1 MFPDQFLPN
10 AAIFAIGIATAF
22 WLLRSGMVM
31 FGALVFA
38 GTALGA
44 DLALVARFVYQV
56 HGDWFLIGLW
66 GMQALALGSFAWL
79 VFAIARKRWSADSRR
94 RDELMQAAFQHY
106 LRDELS
112 AARDLFIRLRRADPW
127 DVAAAI
133 GLANV
138 RWRQGHGG
146 KARALLISAKR
157 LDRTGSFAG
166 FLAEQQRRVANGSP
180 RRTAAGQKS
189 DPVAD
194 AALAGG
200 TDAAAS

>member
-10 AAIFAIGIATAF
+10 AVVFAIGIATAI

-44 DLALVARFVYQV
+44 DLALVARFVYQER
-56 HGDWFLIGLW
+56 GGWFLIGLW
-66 GMQALALGSFAWL
+66 GMQALALGSAVWL
-79 VFAIARKRWSADSRR
+79 VFAVARKRWSADSRR
-94 RDELMQAAFQHY
+94 RDELLQAAFQHY

-112 AARDLFIRLRRADPW
+112 AARQLFLRLRRADPW

-138 RWRQGHGG
+138 RWRQGHAG
-146 KARALLISAKR
+146 KARALLLSAKR

-180 RRTAAGQKS
+180 HRVPAAAKP

-194 AALAGG
+194 AGLVGG